1 MTPIPGPII
10 LLVLPLAAAVVT
22 YLVRRWAILAALIA
36 ALTTGALTALCLRL
50 PLDQSAF
57 VLGQEVAFGRPVI
70 IVGRHLVLHPV
81 GQVWLAFIFAL
92 ATVFYIFAWRVGQGR
107 TFFSFSLVI
116 LSLYAFI
123 ILLQTFSLAILVFAM
138 CATPAV
144 FIIQSRYHRSI
155 RGAQRYLIVLLLAV
169 PMLLAAAWLIE
180 PSLLTAQNA
189 GAVANGSTEL
199 SAVISQAMAR
209 RALLPTA
216 LGFGLLLAV
225 FPFGT
230 WMPALAA
237 DAPPIV
243 TAFLF
248 TAGQAMAIYLA
259 LVFLQGAPWL
269 LNDQTTLDVI
279 QFAGLIMVASGG
291 VMAAVQRDFGRVLGY
306 AALSSLGFVLLAF
319 GLGGSQGATLSLLS
333 GISHSLAVT
342 LMAAALAILRQWVSS
357 DRFTDL
363 SGVARRLPI
372 ASLGLMLGGL
382 ALAGFPLT
390 GGFPTHWAVLRSV
403 AGSET
408 LWALV
413 LFVSSIGIII
423 GLLRGLN
430 GMLGTGPRDEIAR
443 QPVLASLMVLL
454 LAGLVIVLGLYP
466 QLFLEPV
473 SEVVEALALY

>member
-10 LLVLPLAAAVVT
+10 LLAFPLAAAVIT

-36 ALTTGALTALCLRL
+36 ALTTGALAALCLRL
-50 PLDQSAF
+50 PLGQSAF

-70 IVGRHLVLHPV
+70 VVGRNLVLDPA

-92 ATVFYIFAWRVGQGR
+92 ATLFYLFAWRVDQGR

-123 ILLQTFSLAILVFAM
+123 VLLQTFSLVILVFAM
-138 CATPAV
+138 SATPAV
-144 FIIQSRYHRSI
+144 FIIQSRYRKSI

-169 PMLLAAAWLIE
+169 PMLLAATWLIE
-180 PSLLTAQNA
+180 QSLLITQNA
-189 GAVANGSTEL
+189 EALANGSTEL
-199 SAVISQAMAR
+199 SVALSQALAR

-216 LGFGLLLAV
+216 LGFGLLLAI

-248 TAGQAMAIYLA
+248 TTGQAMAIYLA
-259 LVFLQGAPWL
+259 LVFLQSAPWL

-306 AALSSLGFVLLAF
+306 AALSSLGFTLLAF
-319 GLGGSQGATLSLLS
+319 GLGGSQGLTLSLLS
-333 GISHSLAVT
+333 GISHSLAVA
-342 LMAAALAILRQWVSS
+342 LMAAGLAILRYRVSS
-357 DRFTDL
+357 DRFADL
-363 SGVARRLPI
+363 GGVARRLPI
-372 ASLGLMLGGL
+372 ATIGLILGGL

-413 LFVSSIGIII
+413 LFTSSIGIII

-430 GMLGTGPRDEIAR
+430 GMLGTNLRDEITR
-443 QPVLASLMVLL
+443 QPILASAMVLL

-473 SEVVEALALY
+473 SEVVAALALH

>member
-36 ALTTGALTALCLRL
+36 ALTTGALAALCLRL
-50 PLDQSAF
+50 PLGQSAF
-57 VLGQEVAFGRPVI
+57 VLGQEVAFGRPVVL
-70 IVGRHLVLHPV
+70 VGRNLVLDPA

-92 ATVFYIFAWRVGQGR
+92 ATLLYLFAWRVDQGR
-107 TFFSFSLVI
+107 TYFPFSLVI
-116 LSLYAFI
+116 LSLYTFI
-123 ILLQTFSLAILVFAM
+123 VLLEPFSLAILVFAM
-138 CATPAV
+138 SATPAV
-144 FIIQSRYHRSI
+144 FIIQSRFHRSVQ
-155 RGAQRYLIVLLLAV
+155 GAQRYLIVLLLAV
-169 PMLLAAAWLIE
+169 PLLLAAAWLIE
-180 PSLLTAQNA
+180 RSTLTVQDAE
-189 GAVANGSTEL
+189 AVATGSAEIAAAL
-199 SAVISQAMAR
+199 GQSLAR

-216 LGFGLLLAV
+216 LGFGLLLAI

-230 WMPALAA
+230 WMAALAA

-248 TAGQAMAIYLA
+248 SAGQAMAIYLA

-269 LNDQTTLDVI
+269 LEDRTTLDVI
-279 QFAGLIMVASGG
+279 QFAGLILVAAGG

-306 AALSSLGFVLLAF
+306 AALSSLGFTLLAF
-319 GLGGSQGATLSLLS
+319 GLGGSQGLTLSLLS
-333 GISHSLAVT
+333 GINHALAVT
-342 LMAAALAILRQWVSS
+342 LMAAGLAILRNWVLS
-357 DRFTDL
+357 DRFADL

-372 ASLGLMLGGL
+372 ATLGLVLGGL

-408 LWALV
+408 LWALI
-413 LFVSSIGIII
+413 LFLSSVGIIT

-430 GMLGTGPRDEIAR
+430 GMLGSSPRDEIAR
-443 QPVLASLMVLL
+443 QPVLASVMVLL
-454 LAGLVIVLGLYP
+454 LAGLVIALGLYP